1 MDEQDCCSGQESVTH
16 IDVSALKKV
25 RQQVAD
31 QLKRLGERQQ
41 ELADLLK
48 RLGQSEPVAQWQEE
62 LAAQQELLEREH
74 EELSRVQAQL
84 EGGAPAYAFK
94 FSDLG
99 GKVTKIVTGVGD
111 TLEEAFSTLKARTNV
126 VMVRV
131 DEETAKALD
140 ALVDA
145 GVAKSR
151 SQSAAFL
158 LREGIKAQ
166 SALFDRIREK
176 IQAIQKLKEELRA
189 TAGQEFQ
196 PQPDDD

>member
-1 MDEQDCCSGQESVTH
+1 MDDQDCCEGTTVG

-25 RQQVAD
+25 REQVKD
-31 QLKRLGERQQ
+31 QLRRLSERQE

-48 RLGQSEPVAQWQEE
+48 RLGQSDAVAQWQEE

-74 EELSRVQAQL
+74 EELARVQAQL
-84 EGGAPAYAFK
+84 EGGSTGYSFK

-99 GKVTKIVTGVGD
+99 EKVTKIVTGVGD
-111 TLEEAFSTLKARTNV
+111 TLEEAFSNLKARTNV

-140 ALVDA
+140 ALVEA

-166 SALFDRIREK
+166 SGLFGKIREK
-176 IQAIQKLKEELRA
+176 IDAIQKLREELRA
-189 TAGQEFQ
+189 AAGAEFQ
-196 PQPDDD
+196 PQPGDE